1 MTYLRSLV
9 ALAALV
15 AATAVGAQDYPTRAV
30 RMIVPWTPGGGA
42 DTVARLI
49 AAKLTEAWG
58 QPVVIENK
66 GGATG
71 TVGTDLVAKSTPD
84 GYTLV
89 LGTNSTYVIAISM
102 YNKLPYDPEKDLTP
116 ISKVA
121 EVPHILNV
129 NAALPVNNVAELL
142 ALVKAKPGEIAFGSS
157 GSGSTPHVAGEI
169 FMNLTGTKLLH
180 VPYKGSGQSLADT
193 VAGNVQ
199 VSFDTLPSVL
209 PFVQAGR
216 LRPLAVLG
224 PKRVSALPNLPT
236 SAEAGV
242 PGAEG
247 VTWFGLYGP
256 AHMPPAIVKKIHDE
270 VARIVKLPD
279 VKAKLETF
287 GATETADVPS
297 DEFAASVKVDIV
309 KYSKILQAA
318 GMQKE

>member
-9 ALAALV
+9 ALAALA
-15 AATAVGAQDYPTRAV
+15 AATAVGAQDYPTRAI

-49 AAKLTEAWG
+49 GAKLTEAWG

-84 GYTLV
+84 GYTLL

-129 NAALPVNNVAELL
+129 NAALPVHNVAELL
-142 ALVKAKPGEIAFGSS
+142 VLVKAKPGEIAFGSS
-157 GSGSTPHVAGEI
+157 GAGSTPHVAGEI
-169 FMNLTGTKLLH
+169 FMNLTGTNLLH

-216 LRPLAVLG
+216 LRALAVLG

-236 SAEAGV
+236 SAEAGI

-287 GATETADVPS
+287 GATETADIPT

-318 GMQKE
+318 GMKKE

>member
-1 MTYLRSLV
+1 MTHLRTFV
-9 ALAALV
+9 ALAGLVV
-15 AATAVGAQDYPTRAV
+15 AAAVGAQDYPNKPI
-30 RMIVPWTPGGGA
+30 RMIVPWSAGGGA
-42 DTVARLI
+42 DTMARLFG
-49 AAKLTEAWG
+49 AKLSEAWG
-58 QPVVIENK
+58 QPVYIENK

-71 TVGTDLVAKSTPD
+71 TIGTDLVAKSAPD
-84 GYTLV
+84 GYTL
-89 LGTNSTYVIAISM
+89 LMGTNSTYVIALSL

-129 NAALPVNNVAELL
+129 NPSLPVQNVAELV
-142 ALVKAKPGEIAFGSS
+142 ALLKSKPDQIAFGSS

-169 FMNLTGTKLLH
+169 FMNLTGTKLIH
-180 VPYKGSGQSLADT
+180 APYKGSGQSLADT
-193 VAGNVQ
+193 VAGSVQ

-209 PFVQAGR
+209 PFIQAGR

-236 SAEAGV
+236 SAEAGI

-256 AHMPPAIVKKIHDE
+256 AGMPPAIVKKIHDE
-270 VARIVKLPD
+270 VARIAKLPD

-287 GATETADVPS
+287 GAIPSSDVPS
-297 DEFAASVKVDIV
+297 DEFAASVKLDIV

-318 GMQKE
+318 GIKKE